1 MADETRQD
9 EISVVIAD
17 DHPIFRDGLRRAV
30 ESEPGLRVSAE
41 AADGAEALALIRAH
55 SPRVAVLDIEMPR
68 LDGFGVAR
76 AARAEGLATGII
88 FLTVY
93 RDEELFNAALDL
105 GARGYVLKD
114 SAVSDIVGCIRAVA
128 AGQYYASPSL
138 TSHLVNRGRR
148 AAALADE
155 RPGLQGLTPT
165 ERRVL
170 RLIAD
175 YKTSREIAEELFVS
189 PRTVETHRS
198 NICRKLDIRGSHA
211 LMKFALA
218 HRSELV

>member
-1 MADETRQD
+1 MGQETDRG

-17 DHPIFRDGLRRAV
+17 DHPIFREGLRRAV
-30 ESEPGLRVSAE
+30 ESEASLRVAAE
-41 AADGAEALALIRAH
+41 ARKDEEALALIRAH
-55 SPRVAVLDIEMPR
+55 SPRVAVLDIQMPR

-76 AARAEGLATGII
+76 AVRAEGLAVGIA

-93 RDEELFNAALDL
+93 RDEDLFNAALDL
-105 GARGYVLKD
+105 GVRGYVLKD
-114 SAVSDIVGCIRAVA
+114 SAATDIVSCIRAVA
-128 AGQYYASPSL
+128 SGQHYASPAL

-148 AAALADE
+148 AAALAGE
-155 RPGLQGLTPT
+155 RPGLATLTPT

-175 YKTSREIAEELFVS
+175 YKTSREIADELFVS

-198 NICRKLDIRGSHA
+198 NICQKLGLHGSHA
-211 LMKFALA
+211 LMKFALS
-218 HRSELV
+218 HKSELS